1 MRDESPTWI
10 SKVCVLFCFRCF
22 LILCRGV
29 ATLWYNKDYMSLKNI
44 LITLVSIA
52 VVLGLITFYVVF
64 YANTGTYI
72 VNSDGDT
79 SEVFAT
85 STVSSSTLASSSAS
99 SSAALATST
108 AQPYSVSY
116 TTPPITW
123 SEGNEAMAITGAQ
136 LAGSQLTL
144 DMQITMGPIAECV
157 PLNVRIVTDEN
168 GDLAPPVTPQFTF
181 PDSGT
186 CTGTPGE
193 TYSDQQVVFS
203 VDPNAMPLIFNTGGT
218 SNILFEVNTDQAG
231 DLSVELPPT
240 AG

>member
-1 MRDESPTWI
+1 M
-10 SKVCVLFCFRCF
+10 
-22 LILCRGV
+22 
-29 ATLWYNKDYMSLKNI
+29 NLKNV
-44 LITLVSIA
+44 LITLTCIA
-52 VVLGLITFYVVF
+52 VVLGAIAWYVVF

-72 VNSDGDT
+72 VNSDNST
-79 SEVFAT
+79 NEVFST
-85 STVSSSTLASSSAS
+85 STASSTLASSTASSSLSLASSSAS
-99 SSAALATST
+99 SSATLATST
-108 AQPYSVSY
+108 AQPYSVNY

-144 DMQITMGPIAECV
+144 DLQITMGQVAECV

-193 TYSDQQVVFS
+193 IYSDQQVVFS
-203 VDPNAMPLIFNTGGT
+203 VDPNAMPLILNTGGS

-231 DLSVELPPT
+231 NLTVELPPS